1 MRFQKTT
8 ERIINITNNTLTGH
22 TTITIVIF
30 IEKFRLKRISYNF
43 PPLCIID
50 GNPAHNF
57 RYFSSNLRQ
66 IGGELFL
73 IKTELKYLIFHT
85 HVVVCNPSSLKTKT
99 ILIRLQIQLFERVVI
114 LQSFILKPTTILG
127 KTIINILTK
136 RPRSGQTSVSLHQLA
151 RGSLRFSTFGKK
163 LRFLIQFICLSIN
176 QSILHNIRH
185 NLRRFAVINLRG
197 LTGSRTGSTSGNIR
211 NTSGTVHQIRIQ
223 IRGLK
228 TSTLHDRSIIGI
240 IHIIHLQ
247 SKRIL
252 LIHQLGLILI
262 LLTSGRTACNSI
274 TNSRNTTSDNIRP
287 IKSHNSTTHYGSHS
301 GDSNWPSPK
310 PRFSHPA

>member
-22 TTITIVIF
+22 TTITIIIF
-30 IEKFRLKRISYNF
+30 IEQFRLKRISYNF
-43 PPLCIID
+43 PPLCIIN
-50 GNPAHNF
+50 GYPAHNF
-57 RYFSSNLRQ
+57 RYLSPNLGQ
-66 IGGELFL
+66 IGGKLFL
-73 IKTELKYLIFHT
+73 VKTELKYLIFHT
-85 HVVVCNPSSLKTKT
+85 HVIICNPTGLKIKT
-99 ILIRLQIQLFERVVI
+99 ILIRLQIHLFERVVI
-114 LQSFILKPTTILG
+114 LQSFILKPMTILG

-136 RPRSGQTSVSLHQLA
+136 RTRSGQTRISLHQLA
-151 RGSLRFSTFGKK
+151 RGSLRFSTFSKK

-197 LTGSRTGSTSGNIR
+197 LSGSRTGSTSGNIR
-211 NTSGTVHQIRIQ
+211 NTSGTVHHIRIQ

-228 TSTLHDRSIIGI
+228 TSTLHNRSIIPV
-240 IHIIHLQ
+240 IHIIHGK
-247 SKRIL
+247 SKIIL
-252 LIHQLGLILI
+252 LIHQLRLILI
-262 LLTSGRTACNSI
+262 LLTSRRTACNSI

-301 GDSNWPSPK
+301 EGSNWPSPR
-310 PRFSHPA
+310 PRFSRLA

>member
-57 RYFSSNLRQ
+57 RYFSPNLRQ
-66 IGGELFL
+66 IGGKLFL
-73 IKTELKYLIFHT
+73 VKTELKYLIFHT
-85 HVVVCNPSSLKTKT
+85 HVVICNPTSLKIKT
-99 ILIRLQIQLFERVVI
+99 ILVRLQIHLFERVVI
-114 LQSFILKPTTILG
+114 LQSFILKPMTIRG

-136 RPRSGQTSVSLHQLA
+136 RTRSGQTSVSLHQLA
-151 RGSLRFSTFGKK
+151 RSSFGFSTFGKK
-163 LRFLIQFICLSIN
+163 LRLLIQFICLSIN

-185 NLRRFAVINLRG
+185 NLRRLTIINLRS

-211 NTSGTVHQIRIQ
+211 NTSGTVH
-223 IRGLK
+223 
-228 TSTLHDRSIIGI
+228 
-240 IHIIHLQ
+240 
-247 SKRIL
+247 
-252 LIHQLGLILI
+252 
-262 LLTSGRTACNSI
+262 
-274 TNSRNTTSDNIRP
+274 
-287 IKSHNSTTHYGSHS
+287 
-301 GDSNWPSPK
+301 
-310 PRFSHPA
+310 